1 MKHVLLLGL
10 LAACFPRCGVSKFTI
25 AEPTDA
31 IEAGGVHGSSVLL
44 VSTASSDRKEFAL
57 TQAEVFGKYFRFAV
71 VSEEDDPECT
81 FCGEG
86 GPFFSKLNPFGGRS
100 VGWFCAAQ
108 RQLKA
113 LRTAALLSAGG
124 WVVLIDDD
132 TAVNPT
138 ALMRL
143 ISRLS
148 NNSRVGDEY
157 GGGAGFIFGPEALR
171 ALSAPTPVKEMRF
184 HMGEWS
190 QVENVSALDLCV
202 RRAEGGEWCR
212 LHADWLIAHC
222 MRASGAGLIKK
233 PGFLTVHVF

>member
-1 MKHVLLLGL
+1 M
-10 LAACFPRCGVSKFTI
+10 
-25 AEPTDA
+25 
-31 IEAGGVHGSSVLL
+31 
-44 VSTASSDRKEFAL
+44 
-57 TQAEVFGKYFRFAV
+57 
-71 VSEEDDPECT
+71 
-81 FCGEG
+81 
-86 GPFFSKLNPFGGRS
+86 
-100 VGWFCAAQ
+100 

-222 MRASGAGLIKK
+222 MRASGAGLIKE
-233 PGFLTVHVF
+233 PGMHQVCGRSRRPCAWLRSNMVTCHYSNTRETRRIGACMSEDDDTST